1 MKDLHLINSDVIN
14 LSQARI
20 EISSE
25 DVIIKITG
33 SVRLAGE
40 NPYVRLLHYMA
51 NCWDRERYMCVV
63 KI

>member
-40 NPYVRLLHYMA
+40 NPSVRLLYYMA